1 MQSFRLVVELNTD
14 DGDMRSLVPRLIVYL
29 NNLPNCRVVSF
40 MCEDITPAPGFV
52 SGGADATSALLELL
66 PLVRR
71 NLEAQTRKAEIEAE
85 RL

>member
-14 DGDMRSLVPRLIVYL
+14 DGDMRSLAQRLIAFL
-29 NNLPNCRVVSF
+29 NLPNCRVVSF